1 MEFEFD
7 RVKSEL
13 NKRKHGIDFD
23 EAAALWDNPD
33 LLEAPARSTGEP
45 RELVIGMIGRTM
57 WSAIITRRVGKVRL
71 ISVRRARDEEVERY
85 EST

>member
-7 RVKSEL
+7 PAKSEL

-23 EAAALWDNPD
+23 EAAALWDDPD
-33 LLEAPARSTGEP
+33 LLEAPARSTDEP
-45 RELVIGMIGRTM
+45 RELMIVMIGRTL
-57 WSAIITRRVGKVRL
+57 WSAIVTRRDGRVRL

-85 EST
+85 ENA